1 MEAAG
6 PVSLPESYRSVAVPA
21 GGGWWRRFFCFAGP
35 GSLVAVGYM
44 DPGNWATDIAGG
56 SAFGY
61 TLLAVILTSS
71 LMAIVLQILAVRL
84 GLAAGRDL
92 AQACREN
99 YRPPVAM
106 GLWGMAEIGIVATD
120 LAEVIGTAI
129 ALQLLFDI
137 PLLWGV
143 CLTALDVLLILYLQH
158 RGFRYLE
165 ALILTLIVLTAACFV
180 FQLVLSSPPLA
191 AVARGFIPD
200 SRIITDPAM
209 LYIAMGIVGATVMP
223 HNLYLHSSIVQTRR
237 HSRSEEG
244 TREAIGFATVDTV
257 AALLVAFC
265 LNAAILILAASTFH
279 AAGHTEVAGI
289 EEARALLAPLL
300 GAPLAAVAFGI
311 ALLATGQS
319 STITATLAGQIVMEG
334 FLRVRLPNWAR
345 RLITRSIAI
354 VPAVLIVAYYGSAG
368 AGGLLVLSQVILSL
382 QLPFAMVPL
391 IQFTSRRQLM
401 GRFVSPLWLRVLA
414 VVIAVVLI
422 ALNVKLVSDA
432 LMG

>member
-137 PLLWGV
+137 PLIWGV

-289 EEARALLAPLL
+289 EEAHALLAPLL

-414 VVIAVVLI
+414 VAIAVVLI